1 MKIWIARDRDNDLR
15 VFTSRPYQRNGI
27 FMTEFDN
34 DDFIF
39 IDSGMFPE
47 LTFEN
52 SPQEVEFKLA
62 QEMNVLDLF
71 KKLPHL
77 NDNKEVVDDWGY
89 TPNLYHFDTKWHV
102 SWMHCDDG
110 FAFIDFEGE
119 TPEEA
124 IQKAFDWCIELKL
137 IK

>member
-1 MKIWIARDRDNDLR
+1 MKFWIARDKDNDLR

-52 SPQEVEFKLA
+52 SPREVEFK
-62 QEMNVLDLF
+62 
-71 KKLPHL
+71 
-77 NDNKEVVDDWGY
+77 
-89 TPNLYHFDTKWHV
+89 
-102 SWMHCDDG
+102 
-110 FAFIDFEGE
+110 I
-119 TPEEA
+119 
-124 IQKAFDWCIELKL
+124 IQK
-137 IK
+137 